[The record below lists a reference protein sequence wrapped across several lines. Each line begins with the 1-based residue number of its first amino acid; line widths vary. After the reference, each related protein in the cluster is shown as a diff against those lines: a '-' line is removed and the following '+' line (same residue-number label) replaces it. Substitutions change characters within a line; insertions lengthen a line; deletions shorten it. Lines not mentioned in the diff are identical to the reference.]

1 MSGAVNPR
9 YHLICI
15 GAGGTGGY
23 ILKELSRYLGGT
35 HKKIASLS
43 IIDGDR
49 VEEHNLS
56 RQCFQRE
63 DIGVHK
69 ASILAEVLNDAFNL
83 SWEVF
88 PYYLET
94 VNQLKEWVPL
104 DENKS
109 IPLLLG
115 CVDNHGCRMILEEY
129 FQSLDTC
136 IYFDAANEIES
147 GEVVFS
153 YKFKGK
159 QVSMLRSEIFP
170 DIKKGDLRNVTQLSC
185 EELNRIEPQHITVN
199 MMAGLILLSAIS
211 SLLEKNEI
219 RPGMTCF
226 NAASMSMEYLPMAK
240 KGVE

>member
-1 MSGAVNPR
+1 MSGGVTPR
-9 YHLICI
+9 YHIICI

-23 ILKELSRYLGGT
+23 VLKELSRYLRGNHG
-35 HKKIASLS
+35 KIASLS

-56 RQCFQRE
+56 RQCFQQE
-63 DIGVHK
+63 DIGVFK
-69 ASILAEVLNDAFNL
+69 AAVLAEVLNDAFQL
-83 SWEVF
+83 SWEAF
-88 PYYLET
+88 PHFLET
-94 VNQLKEWVPL
+94 VEQLREWISVS
-104 DENKS
+104 DEKN

-115 CVDNHGCRMILEEY
+115 CIDNHGCRMVLEEY
-129 FQSLDTC
+129 FRKTDTC

-153 YKFKGK
+153 YKFRGK
-159 QVSMLRSEIFP
+159 QISLLRSEIFP
-170 DIKKGDLRNVTQLSC
+170 DIKKGDLRQVTELSC

-211 SLLEKNEI
+211 SLLERDEI

-226 NAASMSMEYLPMAK
+226 NSTSMSMEYIPMDK
-240 KGVE
+240 KEIG